1 MSLIFLYPPKVLG
14 GLQSLNSYGV
24 PRFRVHVVVTY
35 MVKVA
40 WTIRWSNAYG
50 MSVSHSWIL
59 HCGLNEYLLRNHE
72 QLVLVPE
79 ESGYDE
85 TTVFLNL

>member
-1 MSLIFLYPPKVLG
+1 VGHMLNHLYLPVNSILLTCNVVSMSLNFLYPPKVLG

-40 WTIRWSNAYG
+40 RTTR
-50 MSVSHSWIL
+50 
-59 HCGLNEYLLRNHE
+59 
-72 QLVLVPE
+72 
-79 ESGYDE
+79 ESIALGSQ
-85 TTVFLNL
+85 V